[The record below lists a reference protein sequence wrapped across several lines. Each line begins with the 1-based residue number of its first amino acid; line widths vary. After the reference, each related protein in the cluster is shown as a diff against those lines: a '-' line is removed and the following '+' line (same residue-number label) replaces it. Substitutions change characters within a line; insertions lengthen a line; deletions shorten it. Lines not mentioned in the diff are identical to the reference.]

1 MHHAHDYKHADK
13 WTNTATVGEA
23 TASFISDAYW
33 LATLFDI
40 VSNFE
45 PDSLGLSFYG
55 VGFGAI
61 LALLS
66 AGGAAYSHRTLNT
79 LHQPERSDEISIVEN
94 STAEYVPMPDMSI
107 QTKNNME
114 HSENKHAHL
123 TLLQKLALAGDFI
136 SHAGDIAGPLTFV
149 INLAT
154 NNNLSR
160 FGKGLVQCGATLF
173 GGIASIANVR
183 TCKGAML
190 ELNMSEDSSRRR
202 RGCSHG

>member
-1 MHHAHDYKHADK
+1 MHHSHAHDHKYADK
-13 WTNTATVGEA
+13 WTNIATAGEA

-40 VSNFE
+40 VSNAGPE
-45 PDSLGLSFYG
+45 TLGLSFYG

-61 LALLS
+61 FAVLS
-66 AGGAAYSHRTLNT
+66 ASGAAYSHRTLNT
-79 LHQPERSDEISIVEN
+79 HHQPKQSAKDSVAEYISI
-94 STAEYVPMPDMSI
+94 PGISI
-107 QTKNNME
+107 QTADSEGSE
-114 HSENKHAHL
+114 HKHAHL
-123 TLLQKLALAGDFI
+123 TLSQKLALVGDFI

-160 FGKGLVQCGATLF
+160 MGKGLMQCGATLF

-183 TCKGAML
+183 TCREAML
-190 ELNMSEDSSRRR
+190 AQNMLDDTSLKDYSR
-202 RGCSHG
+202 G